1 MSSREVQGDISPALM
16 AAMTDQIPGA
26 VWATDAELRV
36 LAWFGA
42 EGAAFPLGPAAAAGK
57 PLAECLAAENGA
69 AALLAAHRRALEGEV
84 VQLDHRAAGRTYH
97 VRLERLRDSPGMP
110 SGCLGFACDVTARKQ
125 AEDALRR
132 ELRMLKHL
140 LDSSDHER
148 QIIAYEI
155 HDGLA
160 QQLAGAIMQL
170 QTFARLKNSKPK
182 EAAAAFDAG
191 MTMLRQGH
199 FEARRLIGGVRPP
212 ILDESGVV
220 PAIAHLVHE
229 ASSQKGPQI
238 EYHAKVEFDRL
249 APILENAIYRVSQEA
264 LANACNHSKS
274 PKVRVSLR
282 QHGEQL
288 RLEIRDWGIGFSPE
302 KVRDGSYGLEGI
314 RQRVRLLGGKCSVR
328 SGPGAGTRIT
338 VELPLAR
345 RE

>member
-1 MSSREVQGDISPALM
+1 MSIRDVQGNINPVLLATM
-16 AAMTDQIPGA
+16 ADHIPGA
-26 VWATDAELRV
+26 VWATDSQLLL
-36 LAWFGA
+36 LASFGA
-42 EGAAFPLGPAAAAGK
+42 EGAAFLPGSPPSAGK
-57 PLAECLAAENGA
+57 PLAECLASENGA
-69 AALLAAHRRALEGEV
+69 AALLAAHRRALEGEPV
-84 VQLDHRAAGRTYH
+84 ELDYRAAGRTYR
-97 VRLERLRDSPGMP
+97 VRLERLLDP
-110 SGCLGFACDVTARKQ
+110 SGAVLGCLGFACDVTARKQ
-125 AEDALRR
+125 IEDGLRR

-182 EAAAAFDAG
+182 EAAEAFDAG

-288 RLEIRDWGIGFSPE
+288 RLEVRDWGIGFAPE
-302 KVRDGSYGLEGI
+302 NVRDGSYGLEGI

-328 SGPGAGTRIT
+328 STPGAGTRVT